1 MTRYNT
7 FCIEVGRR
15 VMNKF
20 EINDIIK
27 GSSSLTTYEQGIKF
41 YKMNRIYSLE
51 KDEERECIFAKVDDT
66 YRYELEIYFT
76 QGKIASTYCNCEDY
90 QTKRGYCRHLVAVL
104 VSLKMPA
111 KETIKQ
117 VDQEI
122 YPISEIIDYYVD
134 NDSFVSSEKV
144 NVKAEYTL
152 SLDTYYQKNTL
163 SLKLGA
169 KQLYVLKNPEEF
181 FQAVDDKSE
190 YEFGKKFTFDPYGHE
205 FFEKDEKILSIVKN
219 IVDDQRY
226 YNLDS
231 FTYNKSTI
239 IKGKELSL
247 TNRDLK
253 SILQILNGDQIDL
266 NINGNLTKAKITVGD
281 IYLPFELFENNNKLE
296 LSLKSLDKLIPM
308 TDDYSVL
315 YKDASIYY
323 ISSEQREDLLPLF
336 KAIDRDVM
344 SVSIDK
350 KSLNMFMSYLYPTL
364 KKTCEVKISKEV
376 EKKLYLKKCEAKL
389 YLDVDGDGI
398 RVNLKY
404 AYGDYIYD
412 SFNGLET
419 EKSKDLIVLRDMK
432 FENNIM
438 SILENSELRV
448 SKYGYHIE
456 NEYEVYQFFKYGL
469 PRLKDMISIYYSEG
483 FEKIDIKNHSS
494 ISISSSLDESMNYFS
509 FKFSVDGIDTSE
521 IADII
526 DALKE
531 KKNYYRLNN
540 GSFLTLD
547 GDVLTKFSKV
557 MDDLLIEGKDFENG
571 QVMISNNRA
580 FYLNDVIEEFTLD
593 HFKRNLLFKEL
604 ILRVKSPEDEFYDIP
619 SEVRD
624 ILRPYQVTGYN
635 WLKTL
640 SRYNFGGILA
650 DDMGLGKTLQ
660 VLSFIKSNLAD
671 DYKKKSLIVAPTS
684 LVYNWLNEV
693 KKFLPD
699 LRVLV
704 IDGPRK
710 FREEKLKHI
719 DEYNIVITSYAL
731 VRNDIDLYN
740 DIKIDLMIIDEAQHI
755 KNPLSKTSKAIKSV
769 NASSKFALTGTP
781 IENSVLELWSIFD
794 FIMPGYMQSLGKFKK
809 TYEKPVKDGDKET
822 LSVLKKM
829 ISPFIMRRLK
839 KDVLKELPDKI
850 ENQVVVDLNE
860 EQKLVYMAY
869 LDKVKGD
876 LEESYKTDG
885 FNKSRMKVLAALTR
899 LRQICCDPSLFL
911 DNYEGRSSKLELL
924 EELLD
929 ELLEGGHRVLI
940 FSQFTSM
947 LAKIKDMLIR
957 KDISYYS
964 IDGST
969 KAIKR
974 NEMVDEFNK
983 GENSVFLIS
992 LKAGGVGLN
1001 LTGADTVIHFDP
1013 WWNPA
1018 VEDQATDR
1026 AYRIGQEKKVH
1037 VMKLVTRGTIEEK
1050 IYDLQEKKRQIIEKV
1065 IEPGETM
1072 ITQMSEND
1080 IRDLFE

>member
-1 MTRYNT
+1 
-7 FCIEVGRR
+7 
-15 VMNKF
+15 MNKF
-20 EINDIIK
+20 EVNDIIK
-27 GSSSLTTYEQGIKF
+27 GSSSLTTYEQGIKY
-41 YKMNRIYSLE
+41 YKMNRIYSME
-51 KDEERECIFAKVDDT
+51 IDEERECIFAKVDDT
-66 YRYELEIYFT
+66 FRYELEIYFSKG
-76 QGKIASTYCNCEDY
+76 QIDSTYCNCEDF
-90 QTKRGYCRHLVAVL
+90 QTKRGYCRHIVAVL
-104 VSLKMPA
+104 VSLKMPQ
-111 KETIKQ
+111 KEEVRQI
-117 VDQEI
+117 DQEA

-134 NDSFVSSEKV
+134 NDSFNTSEKIK
-144 NVKAEYTL
+144 VKAEYTI
-152 SLDTYYQKNTL
+152 SLDTYYQQSTI
-163 SLKLGA
+163 SAKLGV
-169 KQLYVLKNPEEF
+169 KQLYVLKNPEDF
-181 FQAVDDKSE
+181 FSSFDEKLE
-190 YEFGKKFTFDPYGHE
+190 YEFGKKFTFDPYGHS
-205 FFEKDEKILSIVKN
+205 FLDKDEEVINIIKN

-226 YNLDS
+226 YNLGS
-231 FTYNKSTI
+231 FSYNKSTM
-239 IKGKELSL
+239 IKGKEISL

-253 SILQILNGDQIDL
+253 SILKILNGDEIDF
-266 NINGNLTKAKITVGD
+266 NINGNLTRAKIVVGN
-281 IYLPFELFENNNKLE
+281 ISLPFEVLENNRKLE
-296 LSLKSLDKLIPM
+296 LSLKSLDKVIPM
-308 TDDYSVL
+308 TDDYYVL
-315 YKDASIYY
+315 YKDGVIYY

-336 KAIDRDVM
+336 KAIDRDAM
-344 SVSIDK
+344 SISIEK
-350 KSLNMFMSYLYPTL
+350 NSLDMFMSYLYPTL
-364 KKTCEVKISKEV
+364 KKTCEVSISKEV
-376 EKKLYLKKCEAKL
+376 ESKLYLKKCDAKL

-404 AYGDYIYD
+404 VYGDYVYD
-412 SFNGLET
+412 AFNGLET
-419 EKSKDLIVLRDMK
+419 EKAKELIVLRDMK
-432 FENNIM
+432 FENSVM

-448 SKYGYHIE
+448 SKHGYHIE
-456 NEYEVYQFFKYGL
+456 DEYEVYQFFKYGL
-469 PRLKDMISIYYSEG
+469 PKLKEMISIYYSEG
-483 FEKIDIKNHSS
+483 FDKIDIKNHSS
-494 ISISSSLDESMNYFS
+494 ISISSSLDESMNFFA
-509 FKFSVDGIDTSE
+509 FKFSVDGIDSSE
-521 IADII
+521 IADILG
-526 DALKE
+526 ALKE

-547 GDVLTKFSKV
+547 GDVLSKFSKV
-557 MDDLLIEGKDFENG
+557 MDDLLIEGKDFDNG
-571 QVMISNNRA
+571 EVMIPNNRA
-580 FYLNDVIEEFTLD
+580 FYLNDVIEDFTLE

-604 ILRVKSPEDEFYDIP
+604 ILRVKSPEDEVYEIP
-619 SEVRD
+619 TEVKD

-635 WLKTL
+635 WLNTL

-660 VLSFIKSNLAD
+660 VLSFIKSQLED
-671 DYKKKSLIVAPTS
+671 DYNKKSLIVAPTS

-693 KKFLPD
+693 KKFLPE

-710 FREEKLKHI
+710 LREEKLDHI
-719 DEYNIVITSYAL
+719 HEYNIVITSYAL

-740 DIKIDLMIIDEAQHI
+740 GINIDLMIIDEAQHI

-769 NASSKFALTGTP
+769 NASCKFALTGTP

-809 TYEKPVKDGDKET
+809 TYEKPVKEGDNET
-822 LSVLKKM
+822 LVVLKKM

-860 EQKLVYMAY
+860 DQKLVYMAY

-876 LEESYKTDG
+876 LEESYKADG

-911 DNYEGRSSKLELL
+911 ENYEGSSSKLDLLEELL
-924 EELLD
+924 EELI
-929 ELLEGGHRVLI
+929 EGGHRVLI

-947 LAKIKDMLIR
+947 LAKIKTMLEE
-957 KDISYYS
+957 KELTYFS

-969 KAIKR
+969 KAIR
-974 NEMVDEFNK
+974 RGEMVDEFNA
-983 GENSVFLIS
+983 GANSVFLIS

-1050 IYDLQEKKRQIIEKV
+1050 IYDLQEKKRQIIERV
-1065 IEPGETM
+1065 IEPGET
-1072 ITQMSEND
+1072 ILTQMSEED
-1080 IRDLFE
+1080 IRNLFE